1 MGYNST
7 VNYGGAI
14 SGGQGNPESW
24 DIITDTACDL
34 GGKIV
39 GAFESLDE
47 NGGTFDAMEEQTSRL
62 RGNQPAVSEAVAA
75 KYLTYTY
82 PKNILFTGR
91 YTKLT
96 PGRGCLFIVYFLK

>member
-24 DIITDTACDL
+24 DIITAQSCDL

-39 GAFESLDE
+39 GAFICTDE
-47 NGGTFDAMEEQTSRL
+47 NGGTFSEMEEQTSRP

-82 PKNILFTGR
+82 PKDGLFTGR

-96 PGRGCLFIVYFLK
+96 PATGTFIVYFLK